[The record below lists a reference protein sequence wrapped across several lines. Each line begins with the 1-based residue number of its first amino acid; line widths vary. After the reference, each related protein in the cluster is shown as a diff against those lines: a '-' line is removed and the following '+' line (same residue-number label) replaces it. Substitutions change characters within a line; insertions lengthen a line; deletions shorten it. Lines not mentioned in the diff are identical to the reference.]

1 MKRESSEAA
10 PGVANM
16 LAKSLAPTMTPV
28 SALDTPSRVQNV
40 PTVGT
45 ASMQLACMQR
55 AHFRL
60 AILEY
65 NADQKVMHA
74 MQNPAAK
81 LNPR

>member
-1 MKRESSEAA
+1 MASPAGRLLQAAQSRRRKRRAPAWERAAGSGTRPRGRA

-45 ASMQLACMQR
+45 ASM
-55 AHFRL
+55 
-60 AILEY
+60 
-65 NADQKVMHA
+65 
-74 MQNPAAK
+74 
-81 LNPR
+81 